1 MIMNKFLALLAATM
15 IGTLLISASWVVGAV
30 SITPAHAEHIAP
42 NPVVHGVI
50 AEATGRACAEE
61 DSTNCYWNARKQ
73 GNGRGHSFYSV
84 QVGRTTCLIYWSKTF
99 NRTHGYCFS

>member
-1 MIMNKFLALLAATM
+1 MNKFLALLAATM

-50 AEATGRACAEE
+50 AKATGRACAEE
-61 DSTNCYWNARKQ
+61 DSINCYWNARKQ

-84 QVGRTTCLIYWSKTF
+84 RVGGAQCIIYWNEAY
-99 NRTHGYCFS
+99 NRQNGHCLS